1 MSVVQKKMDVSKKLN
16 KYRNIDVEVIRKDPA
31 LISEILRLIQDVQ
44 VVLDEDLKNS
54 PEDIETND
62 ELLSVEETA
71 KLFKVTQ
78 QAVYKWIKQNKIQ
91 YEQKTPFGG
100 YLIPKSQFN
109 LVDKNYV
116 KDSQKLILGDA
127 VEIDVEDPKDVYEV
141 YPETENLRK
150 RK

>member
-141 YPETENLRK
+141 YPENRES
-150 RK
+150 

>member
-78 QAVYKWIKQNKIQ
+78 QAVYKWIKQDR
-91 YEQKTPFGG
+91 
-100 YLIPKSQFN
+100 KS
-109 LVDKNYV
+109 VV
-116 KDSQKLILGDA
+116 
-127 VEIDVEDPKDVYEV
+127 
-141 YPETENLRK
+141 
-150 RK
+150 